1 MKQIKLYL
9 LIGLFLT
16 TGFAFG
22 QSSNQFMVTQ
32 SSGSNTLS
40 SGTKL
45 TVGSIVALK
54 SSDKIKVANQ
64 LIMRHLSS
72 GGTIKITEAGDYA
85 ASELISNLEARQ
97 QSTGSKLITY
107 VANKTGAGNDNYQRH
122 MRVTGSVE
130 RTYENPDAV
139 QFYIGK
145 KYSVYNTSN
154 VRIMWEALEGANAY
168 TVELRNM
175 FGETV
180 ETETVTDLFY
190 TFTLDDRFDLTGDL
204 IAFAVVYKEG
214 SEAPVDYDL
223 QLEVSPL
230 CPDILSLVDSEYTSE
245 FAAAA
250 TTAADKILE
259 ANFFESR
266 GLYADAGR
274 CYSEAIDLAETDEEK
289 TAYQTIYDNFVKEIV
304 PAAENENSQMNQ
316 GGTSGCN

>member
-22 QSSNQFMVTQ
+22 QSTNQFMVTQ

-72 GGTIKITEAGDYA
+72 GGTIKITESGDYA
-85 ASELISNLEARQ
+85 ASKLISNLEARQ
-97 QSTGSKLITY
+97 KSTGSKLITY
-107 VANKTGAGNDNYQRH
+107 VANKTGAGNDGYTRH
-122 MRVTGSVE
+122 MRVTGSVT

-145 KYSVYNTSN
+145 KYLVYDVNN
-154 VRIMWEALEGANAY
+154 VRVMWEPLEGADAY

-180 ETETVTDLFY
+180 ETETTTDLFY
-190 TFTLDDRFDLTGDL
+190 TFSLDERFDLTGDL
-204 IAFAVVYKEG
+204 IAFAVVYKSG

-223 QLEVSPL
+223 QLEISPL
-230 CPDILSLVDSEYTSE
+230 CPDVIGVIDSEYATEVGSS
-245 FAAAA
+245 AA
-250 TTAADKILE
+250 TASDKILE
-259 ANFFESR
+259 ANFFEVR

-274 CYSEAIDLAETDEEK
+274 CYSEAIDLADTDEEK
-289 TAYQTIYDNFVKEIV
+289 AAYQTVYDNFVQQIV
-304 PAAENENSQMNQ
+304 PSAEEEAGSSE
-316 GGTSGCN
+316 GGTDGCN